1 MNGTVEADELKERGI
16 KKRRITGELPKT
28 LAEFVDISNVAK
40 SMEKGDFIPVGYTDD
55 IAHEIAGINL
65 RRVYKYVF
73 MGSNLD
79 EVDNGFNVAVTMA
92 AKLGDVFIFDFE
104 KKSDRLAVNIGAK
117 LVDNPSD
124 IDTESPKDAD
134 LLYDYIFEKNKIK
147 KVFWCIRNLKDFVKG
162 INSIC
167 EAEDKKIIE
176 VKKQKRLEYNEKRV
190 SNPDM
195 EEVTDAM
202 LNNMIEKVI
211 SRDVINKANWVKS
224 LTKIASIY
232 CARNLYWIVEN
243 TETDLVDL
251 GQRARNL
258 FEAIRSDRT
267 LMKDDGTTILT
278 LKDVIGMQFGGKVV
292 DYGKYSMNG
301 LPINEISGELRSGV
315 GFTTK
320 TEFSK
325 SAGIVVVPK
334 AEYID

>member
-1 MNGTVEADELKERGI
+1 M
-16 KKRRITGELPKT
+16 
-28 LAEFVDISNVAK
+28 
-40 SMEKGDFIPVGYTDD
+40 
-55 IAHEIAGINL
+55 
-65 RRVYKYVF
+65 
-73 MGSNLD
+73 
-79 EVDNGFNVAVTMA
+79 
-92 AKLGDVFIFDFE
+92 
-104 KKSDRLAVNIGAK
+104 
-117 LVDNPSD
+117 
-124 IDTESPKDAD
+124 
-134 LLYDYIFEKNKIK
+134 
-147 KVFWCIRNLKDFVKG
+147 KDFVKG

-176 VKKQKRLEYNEKRV
+176 VKKQKRLEYNEKRAL
-190 SNPDM
+190 NPDM

-202 LNNMIEKVI
+202 LNDMIEKVI
-211 SRDVINKANWVKS
+211 SRDAINKANWVKS

-232 CARNLYWIVEN
+232 CARNLFWIVEN

-251 GQRARNL
+251 GQRARRL

-320 TEFSK
+320 TDFSK